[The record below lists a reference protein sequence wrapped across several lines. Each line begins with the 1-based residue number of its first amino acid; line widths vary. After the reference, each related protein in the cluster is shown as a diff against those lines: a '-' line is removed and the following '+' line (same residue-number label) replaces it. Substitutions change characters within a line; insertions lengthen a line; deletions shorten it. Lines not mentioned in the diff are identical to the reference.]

1 MVRASFWVILLTG
14 ALVAGLLALPQYVR
28 PPMLGQLIGALAL
41 LYVLLLGACAWFGS
55 QHELT
60 DAWFFLVP
68 LSLFQVLPDWML
80 VEHLRVLVFP
90 DLGAARI
97 GPVPVYM
104 AGLWVAPLLVVVWAA
119 QLAHER
125 SAALALLTA
134 ALASLL
140 VFGAAEYAVQ
150 HYPLWLVHGVRT
162 WQGIALYVLPA
173 EVALGVATWGV
184 YALLRH
190 RALPLKVAGAAAV
203 SVFYAGALLLSHVLI
218 ETSRT

>member
-1 MVRASFWVILLTG
+1 MARASFWVVLLTG
-14 ALVAGLLALPQYVR
+14 ALVGGLLALPQFVR
-28 PPMLGQLIGALAL
+28 PPMLGQAIAALAV

-104 AGLWVAPLLVVVWAA
+104 TGLWVAPLLVVIWAGEIA
-119 QLAHER
+119 HRVSATLALAVAPL
-125 SAALALLTA
+125 AALA
-134 ALASLL
+134 
-140 VFGAAEYAVQ
+140 VFGAAEWLAPGYG
-150 HYPLWLVHGVRT
+150 LWVPRNVAT
-162 WQGIALYVLPA
+162 WQGMAIYVLAA
-173 EVALGVATWGV
+173 EAALGIATWLMFSAV
-184 YALLRH
+184 QH
-190 RALPLKVAGAAAV
+190 RALPLKILGAAAV
-203 SVFYAGALLLSHVLI
+203 SAFYAGALLGSHAAVQ
-218 ETSRT
+218 RFF

>member
-14 ALVAGLLALPQYVR
+14 ALVGGLLALPHFLR
-28 PPMLGQLIGALAL
+28 PPMLGQAIAALAV

-104 AGLWVAPLLVVVWAA
+104 AGLWVAPLLVVIWLGEIAHRTSA
-119 QLAHER
+119 TLALAVTPL
-125 SAALALLTA
+125 AALAA
-134 ALASLL
+134 
-140 VFGAAEYAVQ
+140 FGAAEWFAPGYG
-150 HYPLWLVHGVRT
+150 LWAPRNVAT
-162 WQGIALYVLPA
+162 WQGMAIYVLAA
-173 EVALGVATWGV
+173 EAALGLATWLMFTAV
-184 YALLRH
+184 QQ
-190 RALPLKVAGAAAV
+190 RALPLKILAAGAV
-203 SVFYAGALLLSHVLI
+203 SVFYAGALLGAHAAVQRLI
-218 ETSRT
+218 